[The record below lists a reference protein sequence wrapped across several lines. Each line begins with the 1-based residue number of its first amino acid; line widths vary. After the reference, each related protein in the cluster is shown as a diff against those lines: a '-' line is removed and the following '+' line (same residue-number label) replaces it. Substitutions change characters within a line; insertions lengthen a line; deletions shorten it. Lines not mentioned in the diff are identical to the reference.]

1 MKANVIYGSTTGMT
15 EAVAGKIATAL
26 DASVANVAT
35 ADAGAFDAD
44 IVVLGSSTWGIG
56 ELQDDWAARLDEL
69 KGFLAGRKV
78 AVFGLG
84 DSLGFADSYCVA
96 AETIADAAKEAG
108 AALVGDVL
116 KLDETNESEMTD
128 SRIAAWVETL
138 KNACG

>member
-1 MKANVIYGSTTGMT
+1 MKASVIYGSTTGMT
-15 EAVAGKIATAL
+15 EAVAGKIAAAL
-26 DASVANVAT
+26 GASVANVAT

-44 IVVLGSSTWGIG
+44 LVVLGSSTWGIG
-56 ELQDDWAARLDEL
+56 ELQDDWAARLDEV
-69 KGFLAGRKV
+69 KCFLAGRKV

>member
-1 MKANVIYGSTTGMT
+1 MKASVIYGSTTGMT

-26 DASVANVAT
+26 GASVANVAT

-44 IVVLGSSTWGIG
+44 LVVLGSSTWGIG

>member
-44 IVVLGSSTWGIG
+44 LVVLGSSTWGIG

>member
-1 MKANVIYGSTTGMT
+1 MKASVIYGSTTGMT

-26 DASVANVAT
+26 GASVANVAT

-44 IVVLGSSTWGIG
+44 LVVLGSSTWGIG
-56 ELQDDWAARLDEL
+56 ELQDDWAARLDEV
-69 KGFLAGRKV
+69 KCFLAGRKV

-138 KNACG
+138 KNVCG

>member
-1 MKANVIYGSTTGMT
+1 MKASVIYGSTTGMT

-26 DASVANVAT
+26 GASVANVAT

-44 IVVLGSSTWGIG
+44 LVVLGSSTWGIG
-56 ELQDDWAARLDEL
+56 ELQDDWAARLDEV